1 MGKHLF
7 TGKWITDSEFYNLEP
22 RNVFHRQ
29 KDKTE
34 LAEEHLNAHILFRDI
49 FNYEKKQGRVTIFIS
64 ADDYYKLYINGSFVA
79 MGPAPS
85 YHIYYN
91 YNEIDITPYLMEGE
105 NLIAVHTLYQGLI
118 NRVWQS
124 GDFRHGLIFDIMAGD
139 TLLLASSE
147 RTLTRRHSGYSIMGR
162 VGYDTQF
169 MERYDSNSPEDDFSR
184 LFFDDTRWENAKPS
198 LTADHALVPQASKPV
213 VTEEIRPVSSKMENG
228 VLFLD
233 FGAIYVG
240 YLCLAAQG
248 KKGDTLTIKCAQELN
263 DDGSIRYKLRANC
276 DYLEEWILSG
286 SDNDRLDQFDYKS
299 FRYATVEMPEGVEI
313 QDAYLLARHYPYTQ
327 ARELRPEYRSDERL
341 RAIWHL
347 ATNSQRYGVQE
358 TIMDC
363 MEREKGFYVGD
374 GCYTALAHAIL
385 TGDDSIARKLIDDG
399 FRSTFITGS
408 MMTCLDCSFMQE
420 IAEYPLMLVFFIL
433 WHYRLF
439 GDKAYLAENYV
450 KAKNL
455 LEVYRKDYE
464 RKDGL
469 IGEMDK
475 WAVVEWPANYRD
487 GYDVDISQANNCT
500 AVHIAICAYYIEAIH
515 TLNRIAE
522 ELHLPAY
529 RDEGPLRAS
538 FNRAFYVPEKHLF
551 RDAIGTEHIS
561 IVGNIFAYAFRLA
574 EDDSFYPEMERWIE
588 ERGINA
594 VSMFTSFPMMIGLVR
609 GRREDLILRQLLD
622 EGAWLRIL
630 REDSTTSFEGWGKEC
645 KWNTSL
651 FHMTMSDVAVFLA
664 EGVDLD
670 ALFKW

>member
-1 MGKHLF
+1 MRKHIF
-7 TGKWITDSEFYNLEP
+7 TGSWITDSEFYNLEP

-29 KDKTE
+29 KNKMN
-34 LAEEHLNAHILFRDI
+34 LEEAHLNAHILFRDSFI
-49 FNYEKKQGRVTIFIS
+49 YNREQGEAKIFIT
-64 ADDYYKLYINGSFVA
+64 ADDFYKLYINGSYVA

-85 YHIYYN
+85 YHIRYN
-91 YNEIDITPYLMEGE
+91 YNEIDITPYLVEGK
-105 NLIAVHTLYQGLI
+105 NVIAVHTLYQGLI

-124 GDFRHGLIFDIMAGD
+124 GDFRHGVLYDIVVGD
-139 TLLLASSE
+139 ATVACSD
-147 RTLTRRHSGYSIMGR
+147 RTTLTHRHTAYTEMGR
-162 VGYDTQF
+162 AGYDTQF
-169 MERYDSNSPEDDFSR
+169 LERYDSNAPECDFFAPDFDVTSWDNAR
-184 LFFDDTRWENAKPS
+184 LS
-198 LTADHALVPQASKPV
+198 LTSDHALVPQESKLV
-213 VTEEIRPVSSKMENG
+213 ELEKILPVSQKYDNG

-240 YLCLAAQG
+240 YLALTAKG
-248 KKGDTLTIKCAQELN
+248 KNGDTLVIKCAQELS

-276 DYLEEWILSG
+276 DYIEDWVLSG
-286 SDNDRLDQFDYKS
+286 KTDRLDQFDYKS
-299 FRYATVEMPEGVEI
+299 FRYATVELPKGVEI
-313 QDAYLLARHYPYTQ
+313 IDAFLLARHYPYTQ
-327 ARELRPEYRSDERL
+327 IRELREEYRSNEKL

-347 ATNSQRYGVQE
+347 ATNSQCYGVQE
-358 TIMDC
+358 VIMDC

-385 TGDDSIARKLIDDG
+385 TGDDSIARKLIDDA
-399 FRSTFITGS
+399 FISTFISGS
-408 MMTCLDCSFMQE
+408 MMTCLDCSLMQE

-433 WHYRLF
+433 WHYRVF

-455 LEVYRKDYE
+455 LEVYRNDYE
-464 RKDGL
+464 REDGL

-487 GYDVDISQANNCT
+487 GYDVDLSQAHSCT
-500 AVHIAICAYYIEAIH
+500 TVHIAICAYYIEAIH
-515 TLNRIAE
+515 TLNQIAK
-522 ELHLPAY
+522 ELSLPAY
-529 RDEGPLRAS
+529 RDEEPLRAS
-538 FNRAFYVPEKHLF
+538 FNSAFYVPEKHLF

-561 IVGNIFAYAFRLA
+561 IVGNIFAYAFRIA
-574 EDDSFYPEMERWIE
+574 SDEDFYPEMEKWVE
-588 ERGINA
+588 ERGISA
-594 VSMFTSFPMMIGLVR
+594 VSMFTSFPLMIGLVR
-609 GRREDLILRQLLD
+609 AGRGDLILRQLLD